1 MRDYFSRR
9 RRILE
14 KSRVAQGLR
23 WARADWR
30 VRTCNASLGHA
41 QPGPAAASPP
51 PARSA
56 RGTARPGPARGAAA
70 RGGTGMEGM
79 GWDGTGLGTTA
90 RPGSA
95 QPARGGMGEASL
107 PCPCAWGA
115 QGVAAPEAKWPVPL
129 RGAAG
134 GMQPGA
140 RLTGLPAGTH
150 GDTANG
156 AEHGPSKAARHP

>member
-1 MRDYFSRR
+1 MCVWGAPLATRPGVKGGKRGGRGGVRDYFSRR

-79 GWDGTGLGTTA
+79 GWDGAGHHGTA
-90 RPGSA
+90 RHGTASTG
-95 QPARGGMGEASL
+95 RDGG
-107 PCPCAWGA
+107 
-115 QGVAAPEAKWPVPL
+115 
-129 RGAAG
+129 
-134 GMQPGA
+134 
-140 RLTGLPAGTH
+140 GLPALPLRLGSA
-150 GDTANG
+150 GG
-156 AEHGPSKAARHP
+156 GCP